1 MAIASDD
8 IQTLEQ
14 DTIPR
19 PEGAFECINGQYV
32 EKPSMG
38 ARSNVLAF
46 RLMVLLHL
54 HVEAHGL
61 GRCFGENLS
70 YRIFPTDP
78 RKSRIPD
85 GSFIRSG
92 RLPGEKIPSGDM
104 TIPPDLAI
112 EVISP
117 NDEVENLFE
126 RIGDLM
132 GAGVRLL
139 WVIDP
144 ASRQVHVHRADGTA
158 TRLVDADSVDG
169 EDVIP
174 GFTCPLGELFDS
186 V

>member
-1 MAIASDD
+1 MAIAQDELKSLDERA
-8 IQTLEQ
+8 ISQLEGSY
-14 DTIPR
+14 
-19 PEGAFECINGQYV
+19 EYVNGRYV

-38 ARSNVLAF
+38 ARSNRMAF
-46 RLMVLLHL
+46 KLMKRLDDF
-54 HVEAHGL
+54 VEANGL
-61 GRCFGENLS
+61 GHCFGENLP
-70 YRIFPTDP
+70 YKIFPSDP
-78 RKSRIPD
+78 KKSRIPD
-85 GSFIRSG
+85 GSFVRAG
-92 RLPGEKIPSGDM
+92 RLPGEEVPAGFM

-112 EVISP
+112 EVVSP

-158 TRLVDADSVDG
+158 TRLGDADSLGG

-174 GFTCPLGELFDS
+174 GFACPLGELFDS

>member
-1 MAIASDD
+1 MAIAPEAL
-8 IQTLEQ
+8 QRLEQ
-14 DTIPR
+14 DTAPH
-19 PEGAFECINGQYV
+19 PEGAFECINGQYI

-38 ARSNVLAF
+38 ARSNAIAF
-46 RLMVLLHL
+46 DLMIRLQLFVK
-54 HVEAHGL
+54 ANKL

-70 YRIFPTDP
+70 YRIFPADP

-92 RLPGEKIPSGDM
+92 RLPGEKVPTGDM